1 MTPFSSIEIDP
12 GTVAELR
19 RGLRGAQEA
28 VYRAFE
34 RPVFGLC
41 VRILQDDAQ
50 AADASQDTFIQVLG
64 GAAKLKQGDA
74 LAGWI
79 RSIAVNECLQRL
91 RSPWHKRRQALPESD
106 ALDPTVACHGAA
118 ASDAE
123 KAFARLD
130 GDARMVVWLH
140 EVEGYTH
147 GEIASLFDK
156 TTSFSK
162 SQLARALAELRQR
175 LAPGDAVAARSTPS
189 VATCEGGA
197 GE

>member
-1 MTPFSSIEIDP
+1 MTPFSSIVIDP

-50 AADASQDTFIQVLG
+50 AADASQDTFIQVLS
-64 GAAKLKQGDA
+64 GAQKLKQGDA

-106 ALDPTVACHGAA
+106 ALDPTVACLGAA

-147 GEIASLFDK
+147 GEIASLYAK

-175 LAPGDAVAARSTPS
+175 LGPDEGEAAARPANS
-189 VATCEGGA
+189 VACDSA
-197 GE
+197 GRE